1 MNKKVVLAYS
11 GGLDTSIILHWLANK
26 GYEVVAFVGSTG
38 SGKSTL
44 LSLIP
49 RFYDV
54 TYGSIRIDGVDI
66 RDVTLQ
72 SLRRQIGLVSQDVLL
87 FHDTI
92 ANNIGF
98 GTLDF
103 DLKGIKRAA
112 TMAYAHKFILD
123 QPEGYETVVGDRGTL
138 LSGGQKQRIALAR
151 ALMANPSILLLDEA
165 ASALDSESEQMIQK
179 TIESLRGKITI
190 LAVAHRL
197 STIKG
202 ADIIFVLE
210 EGRIVESG
218 NMDELLQKGGRFR
231 QLYNIQFES
240 FA

>member
-1 MNKKVVLAYS
+1 
-11 GGLDTSIILHWLANK
+11 
-26 GYEVVAFVGSTG
+26 
-38 SGKSTL
+38 
-44 LSLIP
+44 
-49 RFYDV
+49 
-54 TYGSIRIDGVDI
+54 VDI